1 MLGFALALQII
12 AVTGVTQGVD
22 TATYKTPAL
31 RALVL
36 EAARINHRVPATLG
50 RYHAQLESEISIGA
64 TNGVG
69 AENSL
74 TLEQV
79 ASDLTWN
86 RLGEFEQ
93 HVIGYRQQ
101 AAGLQFSTLGVLQNS
116 WAVPSLYGNRLALL
130 FGSDTGRRGIGRGSN
145 DRRTMF
151 AVHPLSDDRER
162 YYRYAGGDTI
172 QELKVGDR
180 TIRIVRIDVAPHG
193 ILPARSV
200 VFTGEVDLDV
210 DRKHIVR
217 MRGAFAVAGDE
228 PQGALNGILKATRLE
243 GIAYV
248 ELVNSEVNQEFWLPS
263 YQRFEAQA
271 TAAVLGDSKAVFR
284 IVSRFRNYEIETP
297 AQAHLAVADTLRSA
311 VHALTKATL
320 DSLAKYG
327 TWNEEIG
334 AATSATHADDFTDV
348 SPARYRGEG
357 PGKAE
362 LQAERLSDFVRFNR
376 IEGLYT
382 GAGLTYHGNATF
394 PGYEFHL
401 QGGYAWTEQTL
412 RGRAAVELKRGA
424 WRYAIR
430 AGRSLD
436 NTNDFRNT
444 FDSAGSVGSFFG
456 QDRYDYVSR
465 GFALASVQRDLFGSE
480 GRVRVE
486 SGWMRDEATVNHVGW
501 SPVKGKLYLPNRT
514 IAPGDYLRTQLV
526 YQWHP
531 DANAEYVRTGWGA
544 QLKYVRGDGQV
555 KFQRLEVRAEERVN
569 RGRWTYAGRFDA
581 GTMLGSDFPPQYL
594 FEAGSESGL
603 TGYNYKEFVGTEIA
617 LLRGLAMYRLG
628 VLERPIQITER
639 FWLPG
644 IAPAV
649 AVGVQSVWTAIPGGT
664 PASIGLNALTTQP
677 PYTCS
682 IASAAR
688 SNALGTGGSFNL
700 VSTGAQ
706 VAPASNGA
714 PCGSDYTTT
723 ASPPRT
729 TISAGLRFFGGAFG
743 IMVGR
748 PIDHSA
754 PWKLDLQFGRLF

>member
-1 MLGFALALQII
+1 MLSVALALQII

-22 TATYKTPAL
+22 TSTYRTPAL
-31 RALVL
+31 RALVT

-50 RYHAQLESEISIGA
+50 RYHAQLESEISVGA

-69 AENSL
+69 AENAL

-86 RLGEFEQ
+86 RIGEFEQ

-180 TIRIVRIDVAPHG
+180 TIRIVRLEVAPRG
-193 ILPARSV
+193 VLPARSV
-200 VFTGEVDLDV
+200 VFTGEVDLDM

-217 MRGAFAVAGDE
+217 MRGAFAVAGEE
-228 PQGALNGILKATRLE
+228 PQGPLGGILKATRLE

-271 TAAVLGDSKAVFR
+271 TAAMLGDSKAVFR
-284 IVSRFRNYEIETP
+284 IVSRFRNYDIETP

-311 VHALTKATL
+311 IHALTKATL
-320 DSLAKYG
+320 DSLAAYG
-327 TWNEEIG
+327 TWKEEIG
-334 AATSATHADDFTDV
+334 SATSATHADDFKDV
-348 SPARYRGEG
+348 SPARYRGDG
-357 PGKAE
+357 PGTFE
-362 LQAERLSDFVRFNR
+362 LQAERLSDFGRFNR

-382 GAGLTYHGNATF
+382 GLGVTYHGNATL
-394 PGYEFHL
+394 PGYTLQL
-401 QGGYAWTEQTL
+401 QGGYAWTEKTL
-412 RGRAAVELKRGA
+412 RGRVAVELKRGG
-424 WRYAIR
+424 WRYALR
-430 AGRSLD
+430 VGRTLD
-436 NTNDFRNT
+436 NTNDFRNV
-444 FDSAGSVGSFFG
+444 FDSAGTIGAFFG

-465 GFALASVQRDLFGSE
+465 GFALVSAQRDLLG
-480 GRVRVE
+480 GDARVRVE
-486 SGWMRDEATVNHVGW
+486 SGWMRDEATVNHVSW
-501 SPVKGKLYLPNRT
+501 APIKGKRYLPNRS
-514 IAPGDYLRTQLV
+514 IAPGDYVRTKVV

-531 DANAEYVRTGWGA
+531 DANAEFMRTGWGA
-544 QLKYVRGDGQV
+544 QVKYTRGDGQV
-555 KFQRLEVRAEERVN
+555 AFQRLEVQAEERVN

-581 GTMLGSDFPPQYL
+581 GTMLGREFPPQYL

-603 TGYNYKEFVGTEIA
+603 AGYNYKEFVGTEAA
-617 LLRGLAMYRLG
+617 LLRGIAMYRLG
-628 VLERPIQITER
+628 VMERPIRLTER

-644 IAPAV
+644 IAPALT
-649 AVGVQSVWTAIPGGT
+649 VGVQSVWTAIPGGT
-664 PASIGLNALTTQP
+664 PASVGLNALTTQP
-677 PYTCS
+677 PYACS
-682 IASAAR
+682 IASLAR
-688 SNALGTGGSFNL
+688 SNLSVGISDP
-700 VSTGAQ
+700 V
-706 VAPASNGA
+706 VPASDGA
-714 PCGSDYTTT
+714 PCASDYTST

-743 IMVGR
+743 LVIGR
-748 PIDHSA
+748 PVDHAA
-754 PWKLDLQFGRLF
+754 PWKLDLLFGRLF